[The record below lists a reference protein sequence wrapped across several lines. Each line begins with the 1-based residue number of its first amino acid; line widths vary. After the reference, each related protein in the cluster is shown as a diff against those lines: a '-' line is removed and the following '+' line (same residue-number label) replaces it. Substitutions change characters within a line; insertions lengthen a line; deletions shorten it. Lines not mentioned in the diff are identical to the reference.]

1 MNYFP
6 FHVGDYAAHTAHLE
20 PLEDLAYRRMLDA
33 YYLRE
38 GPLPSDPREVARL
51 IRMRSNM
58 EEIESVL
65 SEFFVL
71 TESGWTHARCDAEIA
86 RMKDKQTKARASAEA
101 SVSARKANVQRVLSE
116 RSANVERTLS
126 DRSADVELPTPTPTP
141 TPTANAIDAPQ
152 SAAKKR
158 GSRLCDDWVLP
169 KPWGEWALSQFPH
182 WSAQEI
188 RTESEK
194 FRDFWVSK
202 SGKDAAKLDWEA
214 TWRNW
219 CRNSKKSSDVTHSE
233 TPYARHMRER
243 VSEAAG
249 SFAHIVA
256 AKPPGQTYQQPK
268 APWEIA
274 IENKRR
280 AAAIGMG
287 GCDLLETVD
296 QVREGLP
303 IEVRGPGP
311 IGGEG

>member
-1 MNYFP
+1 MSW
-6 FHVGDYAAHTAHLE
+6 A
-20 PLEDLAYRRMLDA
+20 
-33 YYLRE
+33 
-38 GPLPSDPREVARL
+38 
-51 IRMRSNM
+51 
-58 EEIESVL
+58 
-65 SEFFVL
+65 
-71 TESGWTHARCDAEIA
+71 
-86 RMKDKQTKARASAEA
+86 
-101 SVSARKANVQRVLSE
+101 VSQKC
-116 RSANVERTLS
+116 
-126 DRSADVELPTPTPTP
+126 
-141 TPTANAIDAPQ
+141 ANAGQKLVLLMLANYCNSHNGQCNPSHKRLAEECSMGVSTLKNHLMALAELGMLEVVPRYMDGVQLPNQYMLKLGGGGQILTDPQPESDLPPSQNLATNQEFKPVIKPIDAPQ
-152 SAAKKR
+152 SDAKKR
-158 GSRLCDDWVLP
+158 GSRLADDWVLP
-169 KPWGEWALSQFPH
+169 KHWGEWALAQFPA
-182 WSAQEI
+182 WSVQEI
-188 RTESEK
+188 RTESDK
-194 FRDFWVSK
+194 FRDFWVAK

-219 CRNSKKSSDVTHSE
+219 CRNAKKSSDATHTE
-233 TPYARHMRER
+233 TPYAKHMRER

>member
-38 GPLPSDPREVARL
+38 GPIPSDPREVARL

-141 TPTANAIDAPQ
+141 TANAITAPQ
-152 SAAKKR
+152 SDAKKR
-158 GSRLCDDWVLP
+158 GSRLADDWVLP
-169 KPWGEWALSQFPH
+169 KPWGEWALSQFPN
-182 WSAQEI
+182 WSVQEI

-194 FRDFWVSK
+194 FRDFWISK

-219 CRNSKKSSDVTHSE
+219 CRNAKKSSDVSHTE
-233 TPYARHMRER
+233 TPYARQMRER
-243 VSEAAG
+243 VAEAAG
-249 SFAHIVA
+249 SLAHIVA
-256 AKPPGQTYQQPK
+256 AKPPGQTRPLE
-268 APWEIA
+268 PWEEA
-274 IENKRR
+274 IENRNQTT
-280 AAAIGMG
+280 AIGM
-287 GCDLLETVD
+287 D
-296 QVREGLP
+296 
-303 IEVRGPGP
+303 
-311 IGGEG
+311 